1 MADKTLS
8 EIAEKMR
15 GIDIAFLTTTT
26 EGGEPAGRPMSN
38 NGEVDYDGD
47 SYYFTYEDARTVSDI
62 EDDPMVGLCFTG
74 ADGFYL
80 AVSGEAELIRDK
92 AEFEAHWTPD
102 LDKWFEDGIDTP
114 GIVLIKVS
122 AERIKYWDGEDSGDV
137 SDL

>member
-26 EGGEPAGRPMSN
+26 EDGDAAARPMSN
-38 NGEVDYDGD
+38 NGDVDYDGD
-47 SYYFTYEDARTVSDI
+47 SFYFTYEESRTVSDI
-62 EDDPMVGLCFTG
+62 EDDEMVGLCFSG
-74 ADGFYL
+74 KDGFYV
-80 AVSGEAELIRDK
+80 AVSGEAELIREK
-92 AEFEAHWTPD
+92 AQFEAHWTPD
-102 LDKWFEDGIDTP
+102 LDKWFEDGVDTP

-122 AERIKYWDGEDSGDV
+122 ADRIKYWDGEESGEV